1 MKKGLIITAI
11 VLVVLILIYF
21 GVKGVFLYN
30 YNGTLIE
37 DDTYLVNFKKEL
49 AKNETVSITHTDLTS
64 EETYYDYEDISF
76 RNDYLN
82 GTTEIIGNEDETKI
96 VNFKAGEDILLSVQK
111 EASIF
116 EITTEFKE
124 ILDEENIS
132 NDIEIM
138 KYIVNN
144 YNKNLNIFSSIKNF
158 EKSRAINIQ
167 AVIWMN
173 SAESITKIVGDY
185 EGYIISMNNDV
196 TYAVITHDADNYVFT
211 FYNNYPFVELTDFL
225 STIVFA

>member
-111 EASIF
+111 NAGAF
-116 EITTEFKE
+116 ELTTEFKE
-124 ILDEENIS
+124 ILD
-132 NDIEIM
+132 
-138 KYIVNN
+138 K
-144 YNKNLNIFSSIKNF
+144 
-158 EKSRAINIQ
+158 
-167 AVIWMN
+167 
-173 SAESITKIVGDY
+173 
-185 EGYIISMNNDV
+185 
-196 TYAVITHDADNYVFT
+196 
-211 FYNNYPFVELTDFL
+211 
-225 STIVFA
+225 

>member
-82 GTTEIIGNEDETKI
+82 CTTEIIGNEDETKI

-111 EASIF
+111 NAGAF
-116 EITTEFKE
+116 GITTEFKE

-158 EKSRAINIQ
+158 EKIRAYMRDFYVYGFKSRDDFKFKSARSYDDERRRIESWLGDNMSFVRTPEGKNVFISI
-167 AVIWMN
+167 VIIIIL
-173 SAESITKIVGDY
+173 SSI
-185 EGYIISMNNDV
+185 
-196 TYAVITHDADNYVFT
+196 
-211 FYNNYPFVELTDFL
+211 
-225 STIVFA
+225 